1 MGKKSFR
8 KIPNS
13 ILAKLEK
20 IEGPEAVIG
29 TLLKLTR
36 KQLEDGRLA
45 GLRITDPSQLPAI
58 DEAPAPTQGRM
69 AKRNAE
75 GWNVVRRDLP
85 KIEKMY
91 TFYAP
96 NFGDSSKGEHEIVQ
110 VRKVYQRDE
119 FLPPALTASAKVIE
133 SATGVDQVFFIRAQ
147 ITQSIDH
154 SDKDALLFALSLCQ
168 ETFGDVDIYAVDA
181 DDVDYL
187 KAVVVDWEILPIGQK
202 DDVIRKLLAPI
213 PGAKRQPEMDQER
226 VDFFKKVDPDH
237 YVKGTSGF
245 TRYVGMLFG
254 DLLIL
259 ENLSAGNAI
268 YVLRGDWKNLSKL
281 PRRELLKMKSAD
293 VWRIVHNPGWQVRL
307 RSLVHNLIGRDIGS
321 E

>member
-1 MGKKSFR
+1 MGKRSFR
-8 KIPNS
+8 KIPES
-13 ILAKLEK
+13 ISAKADK
-20 IEGPEAVIG
+20 IADDEIVVG

-36 KQLEDGRLA
+36 AQLAEGRLA
-45 GLRITDPSQLPAI
+45 GIGVRSPDDLPVHDEPPS
-58 DEAPAPTQGRM
+58 ESQGRI
-69 AKRNAE
+69 ARRNQS

-85 KIEKMY
+85 KVDKIF

-96 NFGDSSKGEHEIVQ
+96 NFGDSSKGEHEVVQ

-119 FLPPALTASAKVIE
+119 FLPPALTVSAKIIE
-133 SATGVDQVFFIRAQ
+133 AASGLEDVFFVRAQ
-147 ITQSIDH
+147 VVQAIEK

-168 ETFGDVDIYAVDA
+168 ETFGDVDVHAPTD

-187 KAVVVDWEILPIGQK
+187 KAVVVDWEILPVGDK
-202 DDVIRKLLAPI
+202 EDAMRRLLSPI
-213 PGAKRQPEMDQER
+213 PGARRPPVMDKER
-226 VDFFKKVDPDH
+226 VDFFRKVDPDH

-254 DLLIL
+254 ELLLL

-268 YVLRGDWKNLSKL
+268 YVLKGDWQNLSKL
-281 PRRELLKMKSAD
+281 PRRELLKMKSPD

-307 RSLVHNLIGRDIGS
+307 KSLVQNLIGRNIEG
-321 E
+321 